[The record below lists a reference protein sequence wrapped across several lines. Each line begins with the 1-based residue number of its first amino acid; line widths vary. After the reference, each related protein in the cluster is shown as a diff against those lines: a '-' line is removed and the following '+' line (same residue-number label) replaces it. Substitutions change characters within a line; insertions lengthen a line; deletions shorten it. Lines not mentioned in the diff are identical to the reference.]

1 MHCNNLKM
9 RIFFFAGYPPI
20 GGHTGS
26 FRLPRRG
33 STSAPPP
40 PPIRRTS
47 SISTVNK
54 MPLGGDD
61 LPPPPSPSFLQQQQ
75 QQHLYGNIGDYP
87 MRSYVEMPHM
97 PSQSRRPPTAEEI
110 YRTSTVADTVRTLSQ
125 QPSWKPGEE
134 IYKPVADAMRR
145 QYTADG
151 KGCVADTVRTLTELR
166 HTPASPVQ
174 QRRSRASNENLADE
188 ELYSR
193 SPAPARKVC
202 FRYVYFHHSIIFY
215 AWGVVLF
222 NV

>member
-1 MHCNNLKM
+1 
-9 RIFFFAGYPPI
+9 
-20 GGHTGS
+20 
-26 FRLPRRG
+26 
-33 STSAPPP
+33 
-40 PPIRRTS
+40 
-47 SISTVNK
+47 

-87 MRSYVEMPHM
+87 IRSYTEMPHM
-97 PSQSRRPPTAEEI
+97 PSQSRRPPTSEEI

-174 QRRSRASNENLADE
+174 QRRSRASIENLADE
-188 ELYSR
+188 EIYSR
-193 SPAPARKVC
+193 SPAPTRKVC
-202 FRYVYFHHSIIFY
+202 FLFVFIFNELLLFIVYVFITKVHFKFIFHSMLNC
-215 AWGVVLF
+215 LF
-222 NV
+222 ILYLNTGAL